1 MCRRAWLSVGVA
13 FVLVAG
19 FGVGRY
25 YVDHRYA
32 SLNGFTWARDVHDSR
47 IAILNLL
54 PQYQLYGA
62 DLSNHVQYVAHRDS
76 HGRSASIASCR
87 PWLTALRDGRYTYVI
102 VSKPDVVYPKEAV
115 PPAVLWTRSVPG
127 AQLLLRPEGTGQRG
141 QWVFELHDA
150 PDPAT
155 CPGTEP

>member
-1 MCRRAWLSVGVA
+1 VSRAWLGVGV
-13 FVLVAG
+13 VLVVVAG

-25 YVDHRYA
+25 YVDHRYT
-32 SLNGFTWARDVHDSR
+32 SLKDFTWARHVHDSR

-54 PQYQLYGA
+54 TQYQLYGA

-87 PWLTALRDGRYTYVI
+87 PWLTALRDGRYNYVV
-102 VSKPDVVYPKEAV
+102 VSKPDVVYPKEKV
-115 PPAVLWTRSVPG
+115 PPAVGWTRSDPG
-127 AQLLLRPEGTGQRG
+127 AQLLLRPEGKGEGG
-141 QWVFELHDA
+141 QWVFELHGT

-155 CPGTEP
+155 CADAKP